1 MKVVI
6 GKPSLGRLLKWVQRA
21 FFAGG
26 ILMLGYCTFVL
37 LDLTLFQHREKQRL
51 ERVLDERRL
60 TGNALPQ
67 AAAASSMKP
76 ASLAGPDGLIG
87 RVELAR
93 LGISVMV
100 VEGTGNR
107 TLRHAAG
114 HVKGTALPGERGNVG
129 ISGHR
134 DTFFRPLRNVQL
146 NDIVT
151 LTTPNGEYRYRV
163 VSTKVVKP
171 SDVSVLNSD
180 GSEILTLVTCY
191 PFYFVGAAPS
201 RFIVR
206 SERIP

>member
-6 GKPSLGRLLKWVQRA
+6 GKTSLRRLLKWVQRA

-26 ILMLGYCTFVL
+26 ILMLGYCAVVL
-37 LDLTLFQHREKQRL
+37 LDLTIFQHREKQRL
-51 ERVLDERRL
+51 ESALNERPG
-60 TGNALPQ
+60 TENAPPQ
-67 AAAASSMKP
+67 PATTSALKAASF
-76 ASLAGPDGLIG
+76 AGPDGLIG
-87 RVELAR
+87 RIDIAR

-100 VEGTGNR
+100 VEGTGKRN
-107 TLRHAAG
+107 LRHAAG
-114 HVKGTALPGERGNVG
+114 HIKGTALPGELGNVG

-163 VSTKVVKP
+163 LSTKVVKP

-180 GSEILTLVTCY
+180 GGEILTLVTCY
-191 PFYFVGAAPS
+191 PFYFVGAAPG

-206 SERIP
+206 SQRIP